1 MSQST
6 ECLGSVVRLAMFY
19 CGSYILGVSISH
31 CWHPWH
37 IKCNMLYTWLTAI
50 LYTSQWPHVSLQN
63 WIIESLSSRDSIG
76 DTSIGLQF
84 YKISNKYLIKCIFRI
99 PVGRN
104 FFRTSSMF
112 RRHMRGRWKSIW
124 MKSCNIDYFFY
135 LYYCYRLWPFPGV
148 ITIIITIIIICSI
161 IIINIIT
168 CPSLSGDNS
177 NIGRNCCADLRKCF
191 CMFSATIY
199 KSCRSHF
206 IFT

>member
-6 ECLGSVVRLAMFY
+6 ECHGSVVRLAMFY

-84 YKISNKYLIKCIFRI
+84 NKISNKYLIKYIFRI

-124 MKSCNIDYFFY
+124 MKSCNIDYFF
-135 LYYCYRLWPFPGV
+135 
-148 ITIIITIIIICSI
+148 ISI
-161 IIINIIT
+161 IAT
-168 CPSLSGDNS
+168 DC
-177 NIGRNCCADLRKCF
+177 DLF
-191 CMFSATIY
+191 QGWSP
-199 KSCRSHF
+199 
-206 IFT
+206 